1 MYMQLLGS
9 NQVAFHDTSSST
21 IRTSS
26 CAVLVRPKVRTEIE
40 VRCSCCSNYRKTL
53 NSMLFRAAKQDK
65 SGADGS
71 DPSSHVNFR
80 YLSSPQKVNRLQKLH
95 KSVRVSN
102 QRVERLKTR
111 LASVIEKR
119 GIQVESDLHEDLTNI
134 MQDNSKKITDSY
146 PADSFA
152 RIFWEQQIKASSLK
166 DARSMKWEPMM
177 IRWLYIVS

>member
-1 MYMQLLGS
+1 M
-9 NQVAFHDTSSST
+9 AFHDTSSST

-26 CAVLVRPKVRTEIE
+26 CKVLVRPKDVQPAGIE
-40 VRCSCCSNYRKTL
+40 VRCSCCINYRKIL

-65 SGADGS
+65 SDAS

-80 YLSSPQKVNRLQKLH
+80 YLSSPQKVRRLQELS

-102 QRVERLKTR
+102 QWVERLKTR

-119 GIQVESDLHEDLTNI
+119 GVQVESDLHGDLADI
-134 MQDNSKKITDSY
+134 MKENTQKITDSY

-152 RIFWEQQIKASSLK
+152 RIFWEQQLKASSMK
-166 DARSMKWEPMM
+166 DSRSMKWEPMM
-177 IRWLYIVS
+177 IRWIIS